1 MELDSRGGTMELN
14 AELETLQNLTLRGT
28 NIEQN
33 AALFSGAELR
43 ASSDA
48 NYRQRANIA
57 SAEDLWITASG
68 DITMESG
75 ALSHTHSGQIRYRP
89 GTILSLLAWMPG
101 AGPVHLR
108 AIVAH
113 STMTKGRAFM

>member
-1 MELDSRGGTMELN
+1 MERN
-14 AELETLQNLTLRGT
+14 AKLKTLQNLTPLGT
-28 NIEQN
+28 IIVQN

-43 ASSDA
+43 PSSDA

-75 ALSHTHSGQIRYRP
+75 ALSHTHSGQIRYQA
-89 GTILSLLAWMPG
+89 GNDIALCSLDAGGCTVSLTDVLFLISNNKFSELHVFADRLA
-101 AGPVHLR
+101 L
-108 AIVAH
+108 
-113 STMTKGRAFM
+113 